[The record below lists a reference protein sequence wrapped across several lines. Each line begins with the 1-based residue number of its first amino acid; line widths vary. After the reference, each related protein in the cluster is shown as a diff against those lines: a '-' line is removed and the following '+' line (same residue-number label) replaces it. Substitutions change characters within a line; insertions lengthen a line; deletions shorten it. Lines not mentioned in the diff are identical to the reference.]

1 MCIIHFNKVSLQYQ
15 NKPINSK
22 DMKRYDLSRIMTRAH
37 YIFGHTFNTTFSY
50 CLTKAWTE
58 AKEEARIS
66 EENARRAAEYKAKYG
81 NRDYRNYRSYYSSRM
96 GRNDWRCDYRND
108 AKATVIRS
116 FNAR

>member
-1 MCIIHFNKVSLQYQ
+1 
-15 NKPINSK
+15 
-22 DMKRYDLSRIMTRAH
+22 MKRLRFKQNNDKSALHFRPSRSIS
-37 YIFGHTFNTTFSY
+37 TFSY

-96 GRNDWRCDYRND
+96 GHNDWRCDYRND

>member
-1 MCIIHFNKVSLQYQ
+1 
-15 NKPINSK
+15 
-22 DMKRYDLSRIMTRAH
+22 MKRYDLSRIMTRAH

-81 NRDYRNYRSYYSSRM
+81 NRDYRNYRSITVHAWDAMTGDATTAMMPKQQSS
-96 GRNDWRCDYRND
+96 
-108 AKATVIRS
+108 ARS
-116 FNAR
+116 MQDDGCI

>member
-1 MCIIHFNKVSLQYQ
+1 
-15 NKPINSK
+15 
-22 DMKRYDLSRIMTRAH
+22 MKRYDLSRIMTRAH
-37 YIFGHTFNTTFSY
+37 YIFDHTFYTTFSY

-96 GRNDWRCDYRND
+96 GHNDWRCDYRND